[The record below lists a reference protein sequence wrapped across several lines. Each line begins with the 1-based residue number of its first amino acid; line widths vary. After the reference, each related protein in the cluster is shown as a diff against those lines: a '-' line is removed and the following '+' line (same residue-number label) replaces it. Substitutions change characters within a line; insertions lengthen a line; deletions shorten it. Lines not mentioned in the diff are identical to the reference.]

1 MSSFL
6 GHTLAAITIHSIAKP
21 YNSKPH
27 LRVWLGWLVL
37 IACAPDIDYIIPIFH
52 PSSHQGMR
60 ITHSIFSSLLLPLFT
75 IGILLLVGV
84 RGQTLKTSSLQVI
97 LAGLSHPVMDLLVGV
112 TPLPLLYPWNLQ
124 MFKLPFGILPS
135 AGRIK
140 LNNYLFYKN
149 LFIEMGVIAP
159 LFFFV
164 FIKSKGYEV
173 LEKQK
178 IILMAMLFLSAYF
191 MLWAFNLS
199 R

>member
-27 LRVWLGWLVL
+27 IRVWLGWLVL
-37 IACAPDIDYIIPIFH
+37 IASAPDIDYIIPILH

-60 ITHSIFSSLLLPLFT
+60 ITHSIFSSLLLPLST
-75 IGILLLVGV
+75 MGILLLVGV
-84 RGQTLKTSSLQVI
+84 RGQTLKTCSLQVI

-112 TPLPLLYPWNLQ
+112 TPLPLLYPWHRQ

-135 AGRIK
+135 AGRIQID
-140 LNNYLFYKN
+140 NYLFYKN
-149 LFIEMGVIAP
+149 LFIELGILTP
-159 LFFFV
+159 LFYSI
-164 FIKSKGYEV
+164 FITSKGYDS

-178 IILMAMLFLSAYF
+178 IIVPLLLFISACF
-191 MLWAFNLS
+191 MTWAFNLS